1 MREDVVSYAVGP
13 PVDEHRSIRVE
24 CAEAAAAD
32 ICSLT
37 TSASSQAPM
46 SWVLHSQSPLAQEQ
60 DLYPS
65 RLPMLCFREFTE
77 R

>member
-1 MREDVVSYAVGP
+1 MREDVVSHAVGP
-13 PVDEHRSIRVE
+13 PVDERRSIHVE
-24 CAEAAAAD
+24 CAEAGAAD
-32 ICSLT
+32 ICCLA

-46 SWVLHSQSPLAQEQ
+46 SWILHSQSPLAQEQ